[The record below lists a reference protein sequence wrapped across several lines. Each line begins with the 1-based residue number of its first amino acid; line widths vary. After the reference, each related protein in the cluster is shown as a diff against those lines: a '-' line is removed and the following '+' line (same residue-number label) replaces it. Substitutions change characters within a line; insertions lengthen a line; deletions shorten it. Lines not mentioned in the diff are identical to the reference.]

1 MKTVTGVF
9 ITNLAYGRDAG
20 TFGLLLAVRWIVLSR
35 CVAVYVRKNPDG
47 SLGRSF
53 QDQLSNV
60 YTSGPSPSLITR
72 RMYMALIW
80 ISSTVLPFELLSFSQ
95 QRYQGASGYVLI
107 NIILELMSISTFRQL
122 ARFF

>member
-1 MKTVTGVF
+1 
-9 ITNLAYGRDAG
+9 
-20 TFGLLLAVRWIVLSR
+20 
-35 CVAVYVRKNPDG
+35 
-47 SLGRSF
+47 
-53 QDQLSNV
+53 
-60 YTSGPSPSLITR
+60 
-72 RMYMALIW
+72 MALIW